1 MESTNSVLPSL
12 MSATKHF
19 LHALSTARAGFAAQ
33 AGKTQRAVSGD
44 LHSARDDLE
53 AATAGIADSLDR
65 TRQAIA
71 SGSEPYRAELLRAY
85 DRSSDYIKSALESA
99 SQQSQTLANSLR
111 KNQPRKKL
119 PMASLVIGGLVA
131 GAGYLAMRT
140 LKGQRKSSTMKK
152 SAGTRTGKVA
162 KTAAARKTPRAPRRK
177 SVNGTAG
184 SIATH

>member
-19 LHALSTARAGFAAQ
+19 LHALNTARAGFAAQ

-65 TRQAIA
+65 TRHAIA

-111 KNQPRKKL
+111 KSQPRTKS
-119 PMASLVIGGLVA
+119 PMTSLVIGGLVA
-131 GAGYLAMRT
+131 GAGYLAVRAFR
-140 LKGQRKSSTMKK
+140 GQRKLSVAKK
-152 SAGTRTGKVA
+152 PANARAGKVA
-162 KTAAARKTPRAPRRK
+162 KAAARKPARAPRRK
-177 SVNGTAG
+177 PVNGSVG